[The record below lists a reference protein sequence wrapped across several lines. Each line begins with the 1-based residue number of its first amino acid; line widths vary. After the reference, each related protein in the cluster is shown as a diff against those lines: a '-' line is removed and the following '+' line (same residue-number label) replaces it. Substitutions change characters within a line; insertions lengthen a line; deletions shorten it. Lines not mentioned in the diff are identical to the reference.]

1 MWWEEGRAG
10 DGVGKGPARSHLLAW
25 VTNCQQWLPV
35 PSIFRASWLG
45 RWVVTHSLANRTSTA
60 TSQVLLM
67 KALTPLASWA
77 IKWLRRWPTR
87 ESHFQMISSGMGK
100 LPNYNGGA
108 IQGLCERDS
117 LSSVVFKM
125 LRMED
130 QEQLSFCD
138 LSRREYVWDSRQ
150 HGSIWDKLRETWWHH
165 LSPMC

>member
-1 MWWEEGRAG
+1 MWWEGRAG

-117 LSSVVFKM
+117 LSLLSYSKCWEWKIKSSCHFVTSVGENM
-125 LRMED
+125 YEIQGNM
-130 QEQLSFCD
+130 D
-138 LSRREYVWDSRQ
+138 LS
-150 HGSIWDKLRETWWHH
+150 ET
-165 LSPMC
+165 S